1 MAKEGEK
8 IDGNAAIMSAPEA
21 AEFLRISESTIRR
34 LVKEKRVPYFRINS
48 RCLFSRRALEEWTFS
63 LIEKPSGQ
71 PACQEAESEASK
83 IWDKTQRS

>member
-1 MAKEGEK
+1 MTEEREN
-8 IDGNAAIMSAPEA
+8 INRNAAIMNAPEA

-48 RCLFSRRALEEWTFS
+48 RCLFSRRALEQWTFS

-71 PACQEAESEASK
+71 PASQEVEIEASR